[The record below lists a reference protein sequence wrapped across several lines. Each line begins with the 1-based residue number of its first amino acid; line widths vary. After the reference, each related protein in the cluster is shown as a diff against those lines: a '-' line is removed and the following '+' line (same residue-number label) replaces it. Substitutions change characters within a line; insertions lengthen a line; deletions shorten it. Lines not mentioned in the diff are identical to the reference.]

1 MTLNELSKLLPIGT
15 IYGEAVSG
23 LDTIIHKWWFENINI
38 GTVSTDKKG
47 EIKAIHLDSH
57 YKGDIQNNNTL
68 GNALSKNG
76 IQITY
81 TVKF

>member
-15 IYGEAVSG
+15 IYGEAVSEF
-23 LDTIIHKWWFENINI
+23 DTIIHKWWFENINI
-38 GTVSTDKKG
+38 GTVSTNKKG

-57 YKGDIQNNNTL
+57 YKGDIQNNN
-68 GNALSKNG
+68 ALNKSLLKNG